1 MFSINRDFD
10 IIEGEKVYLRNRY
23 IARGRYLL
31 EERLGSGAHGVV
43 FLASDFSPP
52 PNSDDTQDP
61 GSKGPDK
68 VAVKVLLDRT
78 LPQQC
83 KNDREFYHHR
93 RATRDMKVGVVP
105 LRDRVKEDG
114 LVYLIMEYRPQG
126 DLRHLITSNP
136 RNLMQ
141 DKRFIWCAY
150 VGLLKTIAKLH
161 LVGLFHRDLKPEN
174 IFLHISN
181 AGECQLQIS
190 DFGLATDKEY
200 TSQACGTIRYMPP
213 ECFDGSP
220 RVSSRVADTW
230 ALGIILVNLLFWCDP
245 WGKAVPSDEV
255 YLRYMR
261 DPRSL
266 FEQHPFSEQ
275 AFQFVNHIFS
285 TGGRTEQLLCLY
297 WKFKGIHTLFMTE
310 EECKVAHETGR
321 SVALDRLKQLDNPAT
336 FSRGTIE
343 DATSKRRRKDNACNR
358 SSSVTLL
365 ISDGSCGTWTTSG
378 SGSPGMRRVGIW
390 VNKLADLLTRRR

>member
-93 RATRDMKVGVVP
+93 RATRDMKLGVVP

-161 LVGLFHRDLKPEN
+161 SVGLFHRDLKPEN

-200 TSQACGTIRYMPP
+200 TSQACGTICYLPP
-213 ECFDGSP
+213 ECFDGTP
-220 RVSSRVADTW
+220 RVSSRGADTW
-230 ALGIILVNLLFWCDP
+230 ALGIILVNLLFLREP
-245 WGKAVPSDEV
+245 WEKAAPSDEV
-255 YLRYMR
+255 YFRYMR
-261 DPRSL
+261 DPRFL
-266 FEQHPFSEQ
+266 FEQLPFSEQ

-321 SVALDRLKQLDNPAT
+321 SVALERLKRLDTPAT
-336 FSRGTIE
+336 LARGSIE
-343 DATSKRRRKDNACNR
+343 DAASKRRRKA
-358 SSSVTLL
+358 TGLHL
-365 ISDGSCGTWTTSG
+365 
-378 SGSPGMRRVGIW
+378 
-390 VNKLADLLTRRR
+390 